1 MRIPDLPAGI
11 TLAATPIGN
20 LADASYRLVAALGQ
34 ADVIAAE
41 DTRRVRQL
49 AAGLD
54 VTLDARLIAFHDH
67 NEDSRAPGLLD
78 LAADGNRVLVVSD
91 AGMPTI
97 SDPGFRLAALA
108 AERGIPLTVLPGPSA
123 PATALAASGIATDA
137 FCFDGFLPRK
147 GAHRRAALAR
157 IAREQRTSILFESPH
172 RLAATLTDLA
182 AACGP
187 ERHAAVARELTKLH
201 EEVRRGP
208 LSELADWAADGVR
221 GEIVIVI
228 AGAPA
233 AAGPT
238 ATAESEHSATAPAT
252 PAASALDPALIAE
265 VKQLAALG
273 LRTKT
278 AAQHVASRAGVR
290 ARELYNA
297 ATGD

>member
-1 MRIPDLPAGI
+1 MRVPELSAGI

-67 NEDSRAPGLLD
+67 NEDARAPGLLD

-172 RLAATLTDLA
+172 RLADTLTDLA

-187 ERHAAVARELTKLH
+187 ERHAVVARELTKLH
-201 EEVRRGP
+201 EEIRRGP
-208 LSELADWAADGVR
+208 LAELADWAADGVR

-228 AGAPA
+228 AP
-233 AAGPT
+233 
-238 ATAESEHSATAPAT
+238 APAT
-252 PAASALDPALIAE
+252 GESEQSATEPAGPAASALDPALIAE

-278 AAQHVASRAGVR
+278 AAHHVASRAGVR

-297 ATGD
+297 ATRD